1 MTTYDFHVSKN
12 SRVKY
17 QFEDSLF
24 SLIGNLIISN
34 FPLAREVSEKINAVR
49 RSEGDVDYLVT
60 PGNINAL
67 GLLHEL
73 FHLVIRKYEEDQ
85 NPGVFSKAL
94 NFLSDGLSEDE
105 VNSTLLK
112 FIEEFPPV
120 TVFKNDVTAEE
131 YLEGQTSGKPNRE
144 IIIEEI
150 ILLHLENINPATNRL
165 SEFYSDKILADSTS
179 YKKVI
184 EQTEVFFDSE
194 KPVGSDNLS
203 LFNFLKRPIITN
215 PFDIEQQLIFIKEK
229 WGLYIPENLIDII
242 LKSSDLIK
250 EDYKI
255 FVQHGGGEKATPPV
269 PVYEFDSK
277 YFEEL
282 KTKLESGQTLTS
294 DEHLFYYSEIEKFT
308 EDTQW
313 MPQVVMLAKNTF
325 VWLDQLSK
333 KYHRNIST
341 LDQVPDEELDDL
353 AKWNFTCLWLI
364 GIWERSSASKKI
376 KQLTGNTDATS
387 SAYSL
392 FDYVIASELGGED
405 AFNNLKHRAMLRG
418 IRMASDMVPNHTG
431 IYSKWVVEKPD
442 YFIQRDD
449 KPYPSYSFTGPN
461 LSEDERVQVRIE
473 DKYYSRADAAVVFQ
487 RVDSYTGSAKYIYHG
502 NDGTNM
508 PWNDTAQLNL
518 LNPEV
523 RESLIQT
530 IMHVARKTPIIRF
543 DAAMTLAKK
552 HYQRLWY
559 PQPGSGGAIPSRS
572 DFSMTRGSFDDF
584 FPVEFWREVVDRI
597 NAEMPNTLLL
607 AEAFW
612 LMESYFVRTLGMH
625 RVYNSAFMHMMM
637 KEENEKYR
645 LLVKNTLDFN
655 PEILKRYVNFM
666 SNPDEET
673 AVNQF
678 GKGDKY
684 FGVSLMMITLP
695 GLPMFGHGQVE
706 GFSEKY
712 GMEYKRA
719 YYNEIPDQHL
729 IWQHQQEIF
738 PLLKKR
744 YLFSQAGFFQLYD
757 FIDSHG
763 NINENVYAYTN
774 RAGSEVA
781 LVLYNNS
788 YNECKGTINFSVAK
802 AYSESTEYQNGFV
815 RVASALGFKSSS
827 KFYYIC
833 REHKT
838 NLQYL
843 FSGREIS
850 DHGFHT
856 NLRGYQ
862 YKIFLDFSEVY
873 DADGKFEELYRRISN
888 KGVESID
895 RLIKELENE
904 PIHNALNNYINSDS
918 FKELSDKTFSP
929 SPTKKIKKS
938 KSEDVSAIPVEFEK
952 LVSEFSKETTLE
964 EPGKLYNNFKNET
977 GKVSTYLKAITKKDS
992 DEKEFL
998 TGSKNNQ
1005 LFMILYCLLKQ
1016 LMIKTISD
1024 SAYGRVLFEKILL
1037 NKFLE
1042 SLFNSTGDDNE
1053 AVSSR
1058 IQLIKVFLDPRFI
1071 SSLEKLN
1078 GDQSNIVKSK
1088 KLKPI
1093 STKKSTNQ
1101 QPLVTFISDLFSN
1114 DVIFNLLLV
1123 NEYDGIRYFNKERF
1137 ESFVQWLTIL
1147 TGIFSVQ
1154 KKSDKKIVKPATTAS
1169 KKKSKSTL
1177 SGTSKTTKPPKAD
1190 FTVLKPISIN
1200 AGYDVDKFLELLKDY
1215 KKIET
1220 KKHKQKQTRGKL
1232 GKDKK

>member
-12 SRVKY
+12 SRIKY
-17 QFEDSLF
+17 KFEDSLF
-24 SLIGNLIISN
+24 SLTGNLIISN

-49 RSEGDVDYLVT
+49 RSEGDIDYLVT

-73 FHLVIRKYEEDQ
+73 FHLVIRKYEEEQ

-94 NFLSDGLSEDE
+94 NFLTDGLSEDE
-105 VNSTLLK
+105 VNTTLLK

-131 YLEGQTSGKPNRE
+131 YLAGQTSGKPNRE

-165 SEFYSDKILADSTS
+165 SEFYSDKILTDSTS

-194 KPVGSDNLS
+194 KTVGSDNLS

-215 PFDIEQQLIFIKEK
+215 PFDIEQQLLFIKER
-229 WGLYIPENLIDII
+229 WGLYIPENLIDQI

-255 FVQHGGGEKATPPV
+255 FVQHGGGQKATPPV

-277 YFEEL
+277 YFDEL
-282 KTKLESGQTLTS
+282 KAKLEAGQSLTS
-294 DEHLFYYSEIEKFT
+294 EEHQFYYSEIEKFT

-313 MPQVVMLAKNTF
+313 MPQVVMIAKNTF

-333 KYHRNIST
+333 KYRRNIST
-341 LDQVPDEELDDL
+341 LDQIPDEELDDL

-376 KQLTGNTDATS
+376 KQFTGNTDATS

-392 FDYVIASELGGED
+392 YDYVIAHELGGED

-449 KPYPSYSFTGPN
+449 KPYPSYSFTGPD
-461 LSEDERVQVRIE
+461 LSEDARVQVRIE
-473 DKYYSRADAAVVFQ
+473 DKYYSRTDAAVVFQ
-487 RVDSYTGSAKYIYHG
+487 RVDSYTGNTKFIYHG

-552 HYQRLWY
+552 HFQRLWY

-572 DFSMTRGSFDDF
+572 DFAMTRSAFDGSI
-584 FPVEFWREVVDRI
+584 PVEFWREVVDRI

-625 RVYNSAFMHMMM
+625 RVYNSAFMHMIM

-684 FGVSLMMITLP
+684 FGVSVMMVTLP

-706 GFSEKY
+706 GFAEKY

-729 IWQHQQEIF
+729 MWQHQQEIF

-774 RAGSEVA
+774 RAGNEVA

-802 AYSESTEYQNGFV
+802 AYNESAEYQNGFM
-815 RVASALGFKSSS
+815 RVASALGFKSSNNI
-827 KFYYIC
+827 FYIC
-833 REHKT
+833 RELKT
-838 NLQYL
+838 NLYHV

-862 YKIFLDFSEVY
+862 YKIFMDFSEVY
-873 DADGKFEELYRRISN
+873 DNNGIFEELYRRLNN
-888 KGVESID
+888 KGVDSIE
-895 RLIKELENE
+895 RLIKEIENE
-904 PIHNALNNYINSDS
+904 TIHTALNNYLNSDS
-918 FKELSDKTFSP
+918 FKKISDNTFTP
-929 SPTKKIKKS
+929 VPVKMIKKS
-938 KSEDVSAIPVEFEK
+938 KPEDVSQIPVEFEK
-952 LVSEFSKETTLE
+952 LVNEFSKKAVMEVPE
-964 EPGKLYNNFKNET
+964 KLYQEFFMET
-977 GKVSTYLKAITKKDS
+977 GRILTYLKSITKKES
-992 DEKEFL
+992 DQKEFL
-998 TGSKNNQ
+998 TGNKHNQ
-1005 LFMILYCLLKQ
+1005 LFLLLYCLLKQ
-1016 LMIKTISD
+1016 LMLRTITG
-1024 SAYGRVLFEKILL
+1024 SASGKDLFEKLL
-1037 NKFLE
+1037 LSNFIE
-1042 SLFNSTGDDNE
+1042 SLFHSSGDDNQM
-1053 AVSSR
+1053 VSLR
-1058 IQLIKVFLDPRFI
+1058 IQLIKVFLDSRFI
-1071 SSLEKLN
+1071 LPFERLN
-1078 GDQSNIVKSK
+1078 EYQSNIVKSK
-1088 KLKPI
+1088 KSKTN

-1101 QPLVTFISDLFSN
+1101 QPLVTFISDLFSS

-1123 NEYDGIRYFNKERF
+1123 KEYDGIRYFNKERF

-1154 KKSDKKIVKPATTAS
+1154 EKSDRKIVKPVTTAR
-1169 KKKSKSTL
+1169 KKKSKSVL
-1177 SGTSKTTKPPKAD
+1177 SETKKTKKPSITD
-1190 FTVLKPISIN
+1190 FTVLKPVSVN
-1200 AGYDVDKFLELLKDY
+1200 AGYDVDKFLELLKEN
-1215 KKIET
+1215 KKTEI
-1220 KKHKQKQTRGKL
+1220 KKPKQKQTRGKL

>member
-1 MTTYDFHVSKN
+1 MITFDFHVSKN
-12 SRVKY
+12 SRIKY
-17 QFEDSLF
+17 NFEDSLY
-24 SLIGNLIISN
+24 SLTGNLIISN

-49 RSEGDVDYLVT
+49 RSEGEVNYLVT
-60 PGNINAL
+60 PGHINAL

-73 FHLVIRKYEEDQ
+73 FHLVIRKYEEDE

-94 NFLSDGLSEDE
+94 NFLTDGLSEDD
-105 VNSTLLK
+105 VKNTLLK

-131 YLEGQTSGKPNRE
+131 YLKGQTSGKPNKE

-165 SEFYSDKILADSTS
+165 SEFYSDKVLADSTS

-194 KPVGSDNLS
+194 KPVGSENLS
-203 LFNFLKRPIITN
+203 LFNFLKRPIIKN
-215 PFDIEQQLIFIKEK
+215 PFDIEQQLLFIKEK
-229 WGLYIPENLIDII
+229 WGLLVPEHLIEKI
-242 LKSSDLIK
+242 LKGSDLIK

-277 YFEEL
+277 YFDEL
-282 KTKLESGQTLTS
+282 KAKIEAGQSLTS
-294 DEHLFYYSEIEKFT
+294 DEHQFYYNEIEKFT

-313 MPQVVMLAKNTF
+313 MPQVVMIAKNTF

-333 KYHRNIST
+333 KYRRNIST

-392 FDYVIASELGGED
+392 FDYVIANELGGED

-431 IYSKWVVEKPD
+431 IYSKWVVEKPE
-442 YFIQRDD
+442 YFLQRDD
-449 KPYPSYSFTGPN
+449 KPYPSYSFTGQN
-461 LSEDERVQVRIE
+461 LSEDARVQVRIE
-473 DKYYSRADAAVVFQ
+473 DKYYSRSDAAVVFQ

-552 HYQRLWY
+552 HYQRLWF

-572 DFSMTRGSFDDF
+572 DFSMTRSAFDET

-684 FGVSLMMITLP
+684 FGVSVMMVTLP

-706 GFSEKY
+706 GFAEKY

-774 RAGSEVA
+774 KAGNEAV

-788 YNECKGTINFSVAK
+788 YAECKGTINFSVAK
-802 AYSESTEYQNGFV
+802 AYNESSEYQNGFI
-815 RVASALGFKSSS
+815 RVASALGFKSSN
-827 KFYYIC
+827 KIYYVC

-843 FSGREIS
+843 FSGREIT

-862 YKIFLDFSEVY
+862 YKIFFDFNEVN
-873 DADGKFEELYRRISN
+873 DTDGKFEELYRRLNN

-895 RLIKELENE
+895 NLIKELENE
-904 PIHNALNNYINSDS
+904 PLHNALNNYLHSESFTKVSDNTFTPTS
-918 FKELSDKTFSP
+918 TKEVKR
-929 SPTKKIKKS
+929 S
-938 KSEDVSAIPVEFEK
+938 KSENVDAVPAEFEK
-952 LVSEFSKETTLE
+952 LVSEFSKEITLE
-964 EPGKLYNNFKNET
+964 RPDKLYNEFLNEAKRISAYFK
-977 GKVSTYLKAITKKDS
+977 SISKKDS
-992 DEKEFL
+992 EEKKIL
-998 TGSKNNQ
+998 GDNKNNQ
-1005 LFMILYCLLKQ
+1005 LFILLYCLLKQ
-1016 LMIKTISD
+1016 LMTKTIVQSS
-1024 SAYGRVLFEKILL
+1024 SANIFFEKILL
-1037 NKFLE
+1037 PKYLQ
-1042 SLFNSTGDDNE
+1042 SLFFASGDDNE
-1053 AVSSR
+1053 TVNTR
-1058 IQLIKVFLDPRFI
+1058 IHLIKVFFDPGFET
-1071 SSLEKLN
+1071 SHKTLSN
-1078 GDQSNIVKSK
+1078 HQSNIVKSK
-1088 KLKPI
+1088 KSKSI
-1093 STKKSTNQ
+1093 SIKKSTNQ

-1114 DVIFNLLLV
+1114 DVIFNLLSV

-1137 ESFVQWLTIL
+1137 ESLVKWLTIL
-1147 TGIFSVQ
+1147 TGISSVQ
-1154 KKSDKKIVKPATTAS
+1154 NTTDRKIVRPVTTAD
-1169 KKKSKSTL
+1169 KKKSKSALTESKKTMKSVNTDFKVLIPL
-1177 SGTSKTTKPPKAD
+1177 SVS
-1190 FTVLKPISIN
+1190 
-1200 AGYDVDKFLELLKDY
+1200 AGYEVDKFLEQLKANI
-1215 KKIET
+1215 KIET